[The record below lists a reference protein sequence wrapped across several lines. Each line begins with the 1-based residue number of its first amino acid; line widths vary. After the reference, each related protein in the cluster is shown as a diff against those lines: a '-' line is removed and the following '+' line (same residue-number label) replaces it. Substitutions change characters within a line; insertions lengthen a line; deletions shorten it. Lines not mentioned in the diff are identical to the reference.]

1 MRIPTPKALR
11 WTCAIAILLVS
22 RQSFGGAYALTPY
35 LGDMYRSG
43 AGATAAADDASTVF
57 NNPAGMNRLDGRR
70 LTVEAQLYLPSS
82 VFTDAGSTDINGAPL
97 TGNNGGDAGTNTFI
111 PALYYTHRMNDR
123 WALGLSI
130 NAPFGLSSKRN
141 RDWVGRY
148 QYIET
153 GIKTLNINPGASYRI
168 SDAWSFGFGLNA
180 QYAKA
185 KQSSAI
191 DFGQSFGPPQSADG
205 YLDLE
210 GDDWGYG
217 YNLGVLFSHGK
228 LRLGLT
234 YRSKIDYKLSG
245 TADFTKPA
253 GVPGFNDTS
262 AIVPLVM
269 PEMAAIGFYYQLSD
283 AFAVMAN
290 GTWTRWSRVD
300 KLVVDFQNGQP
311 DISIPRNF
319 RDTWRWAIGFD
330 YRLAPKW
337 RLQWGAATAK
347 SAVPDST
354 YNGSIPT
361 TDAYWVTLGAQYTY
375 SPTLGF
381 GFGFNHIIFKNRDV
395 NHTGSTFGD
404 TLRGTL
410 DPGLDVIGAQVHWKM

>member
-1 MRIPTPKALR
+1 
-11 WTCAIAILLVS
+11 
-22 RQSFGGAYALTPY
+22 
-35 LGDMYRSG
+35 MYRSG
-43 AGATAAADDASTVF
+43 AGATAAGDDASTVF
-57 NNPAGMNRLDGRR
+57 NNPAGMSRLNGRR
-70 LTVEAQLYLPSS
+70 LTVEAQVYMPSS
-82 VFTDAGSTDINGAPL
+82 VFTNTGSTDATGAPL
-97 TGNNGGDAGTNTFI
+97 TGNSGGEAGSNTFI
-111 PALYYTHRMNDR
+111 PGLYYTRRMNHR

-168 SDAWSFGFGLNA
+168 DDAWSFGFGLNA

-191 DFGQSFGPPQSADG
+191 DFGLLGGGAPQSSDG

-217 YNLGVLFSHGK
+217 YNVGVLYSQGP

-245 TADFTKPA
+245 TADFTKPT
-253 GVPGFNDTS
+253 GFPGFNDTP

-269 PEMAAIGFYYQLSD
+269 PEMAAIGFYYQVSND
-283 AFAVMAN
+283 FAVMAN

-300 KLVVDFQNGQP
+300 KLVVDFQNAQP
-311 DISIPRNF
+311 DLSIPRNF

-330 YRLAPKW
+330 YRVAPKW

-347 SAVPDST
+347 SAVPNST

-375 SPTLGF
+375 SPALGF
-381 GFGFNHIIFKNRDV
+381 GFGVNHIIFKNRDV
-395 NHTGSTFGD
+395 NNTGSFGD

-410 DPGLDVIGAQVHWKM
+410 DPGLDVIGAQVHWRL